1 MATKSIVLIVIVL
14 ILCKVLTNIIKK
26 DMNKK
31 LIGIGL
37 ALAFIIA
44 FGSCKPK
51 QSAYKSVYE
60 AAKEREMEENKAS
73 STPVSKPAETTP
85 VYVSS
90 SESVRKE
97 KVTPVYESDA
107 NGLKA
112 YSVVIAA
119 MAMKPGADSLKE
131 RFGNEGYNVILVRN
145 DQGMYRVII
154 ASYDS
159 KEQAV
164 AKKNEILEKY
174 QALGDPA
181 ALRSKYGI
189 PFNDWWILQR
199 EF

>member
-1 MATKSIVLIVIVL
+1 
-14 ILCKVLTNIIKK
+14 
-26 DMNKK
+26 MNKK

-60 AAKEREMEENKAS
+60 SAKEKEMEDGTTTSPVAEVKQEATN
-73 STPVSKPAETTP
+73 STYEPPKV
-85 VYVSS
+85 
-90 SESVRKE
+90 ESVRKE

-107 NGLKA
+107 SGLKA

-131 RFGNEGYNVILVRN
+131 RFGKEGYNVILARN

-174 QALGDPA
+174 ASKGDA
-181 ALRSKYGI
+181 ETLRLKYGI
-189 PFNDWWILQR
+189 PFDDWWILQR
-199 EF
+199 EY

>member
-1 MATKSIVLIVIVL
+1 
-14 ILCKVLTNIIKK
+14 
-26 DMNKK
+26 MNKK

-37 ALAFIIA
+37 ALALLVA

-60 AAKEREMEENKAS
+60 AAKEKEVEET
-73 STPVSKPAETTP
+73 TPTETVSKPATKAPT
-85 VYVSS
+85 YSAS
-90 SESVRKE
+90 NESVRKE

-107 NGLKA
+107 SGLKA

-119 MAMKPGADSLKE
+119 MAMKPGAESLKQ
-131 RFGNEGYNVILVRN
+131 RFTNDGYNVILARN
-145 DQGMYRVII
+145 EQGMYRVII

-174 QALGDPA
+174 LSGSDQATLK
-181 ALRSKYGI
+181 SKYGI

-199 EF
+199 EY

>member
-1 MATKSIVLIVIVL
+1 
-14 ILCKVLTNIIKK
+14 
-26 DMNKK
+26 MNKK

-37 ALAFIIA
+37 ALAFLIA

-60 AAKEREMEENKAS
+60 AAKERKMEENTVS
-73 STPVSKPAETTP
+73 STPVSKPATTTP
-85 VYVSS
+85 SYS
-90 SESVRKE
+90 SETVRKE

-112 YSVVIAA
+112 YSVVVAA
-119 MAMKPGADSLKE
+119 MAMKPGAESLKE
-131 RFGNEGYNVILVRN
+131 RFGNDGYNIILVRN
-145 DQGMYRVII
+145 DQGMFRVII

-174 QALGDPA
+174 HAMGDVSALK
-181 ALRSKYGI
+181 SKYGI
-189 PFNDWWILQR
+189 PFNAWWILQR
-199 EF
+199 EY